1 MFAALLGYNPIAHLL
16 GPSGTLARLPARSVA
31 VLTGKQ
37 FFPHLISGP
46 FHHGLIIVFTAA
58 AIMSVIGAVIS
69 LLRGKQFYYRE
80 PGDPGVP
87 LSPATA
93 LTAGAGPAS
102 PNGQPGASARPR
114 ESARPGAGAGPS
126 TSARTAAQRAQTG
139 RPAPDPP
146 D

>member
-69 LLRGKQFYYRE
+69 LLRGKQFYYSE

-93 LTAGAGPAS
+93 PTADPGPVS
-102 PNGQPGASARPR
+102 PNGQPSASARP
-114 ESARPGAGAGPS
+114 SARATAPS
-126 TSARTAAQRAQTG
+126 GRADTG
-139 RPAPDPP
+139 RAGPDPP
-146 D
+146 NAGRA